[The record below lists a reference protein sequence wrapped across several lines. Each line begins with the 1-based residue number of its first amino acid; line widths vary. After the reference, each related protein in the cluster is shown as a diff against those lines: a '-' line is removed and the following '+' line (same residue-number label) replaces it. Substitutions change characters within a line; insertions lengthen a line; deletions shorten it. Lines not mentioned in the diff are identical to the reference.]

1 MSDKRLN
8 TRAAG
13 IVAIAVMCSRLL
25 GLARELIFAS
35 LFGAGRGMDAFFT
48 AFKAPNLLRDLFAEG
63 ALSTAFI
70 TVFSKKITTEGDGS
84 AWALASKMATLAV
97 VFMSAVSLAGV
108 IFAEPLIFVLAPGF
122 DAEKAAFTIL
132 LTRIMYPFILLV
144 SLAALAMGMLNAKN
158 IFGVPAM
165 ASSFFNI
172 GSIAGGVFFGWWIDP
187 TFGEK
192 ALIGLALG
200 TLVGGLLQLAV
211 QLPSLWKVGFRFHP
225 DFKWRDAGVK
235 LVIGLMIPSII
246 AASAVQVNVMVN
258 AIFASYLQDG
268 AVSWLQYAFRL
279 LQLPIGVFGVA
290 IATVTL
296 PLISRLAATTVG
308 PDFRQALGRALR
320 LAIFLTLPAAAGL
333 AMLAVPIIGLI
344 YQRGSFTAEATLRT
358 GEALQLYAIGLVGY
372 SCIKVLSPAFYAIDR
387 RWTPMLVSFV
397 SIALNVGMNYLFIF
411 KLGMGHRGLALST
424 AISATLNFLALFL
437 LMRRFA
443 GGLES
448 LHFLFTVIKCAVATA
463 ALAAVCYFGG
473 QYAHSWLIEGGLL
486 HRGLALFA
494 IIGVAGLTY
503 LIVCWILRVQEI
515 HDATTVVRRKFL
527 SLRSKK

>member
-1 MSDKRLN
+1 MSDKSLN

-13 IVAIAVMCSRLL
+13 VVALAVMCSRIL

-70 TVFSKKITTEGDGS
+70 TVFSKKIATEGDES
-84 AWALASKMATLAV
+84 AWSLASKMATITV
-97 VFMSAVSLAGV
+97 IFMSAVSLAGV

-122 DAEKAAFTIL
+122 DADKAAFTIL

-158 IFGVPAM
+158 VFGVPAM

-192 ALIGLALG
+192 ALIGLSLG
-200 TLVGGLLQLAV
+200 TLVGGLLQFAV
-211 QLPSLWKVGFRFHP
+211 QVPSLWKVGFRFRP
-225 DFKWRDAGVK
+225 DFHWRDAGVK

-296 PLISRLAATTVG
+296 PLVSRLAARTVG
-308 PDFRQALGRALR
+308 EDFRRTLSRALR
-320 LAIFLTLPAAAGL
+320 LAVFLTLPAAAGL
-333 AMLAVPIIGLI
+333 ATLAVPIIGLI
-344 YQRGSFTAEATLRT
+344 YQRGSFTAEATQRT

-387 RWTPMLVSFV
+387 RWTPMLVSFI

-411 KLGMGHRGLALST
+411 VLDMGHRGLALST
-424 AISATLNFLALFL
+424 AISATLNFLALFF
-437 LMRRFA
+437 LMRKFA
-443 GGLES
+443 NGLES
-448 LHFLFTVIKCAVATA
+448 WSFLFSLIKCAIATLL
-463 ALAAVCYFGG
+463 LAAVCYWGA
-473 QYAHSWLIEGGLL
+473 QYAHAWLFQSGTL

-494 IIGVAGLTY
+494 IIGLAGLTY
-503 LIVCWILRVQEI
+503 LIACWILRVQEI
-515 HDATTVVRRKFL
+515 HDATTVVRRKFF